1 MTRLFLRFYVGVI
14 LILLA
19 ASLLQTWLS
28 GERLEP
34 NTEKF
39 FRDVYFG
46 GIRIARQKY
55 IFGQQLERR
64 GDAGA
69 EQRLLN
75 EIKEQYNFPVR
86 IHDVDPDLRF
96 EPKPDEIIPQS
107 VGENPL
113 GGRIRVCSGPDYD
126 LGKGTFIMARIRAG
140 ESPVLLFGPLPV
152 LEGPTAPK
160 ILLVLGAVLALTA
173 VAIALLLRP
182 VVRQFQLVEET
193 AETIADGDLS
203 ARIDQGR
210 GLASSKLV
218 RAFNNMVGQTE
229 NMVRSKEE
237 LLQSVSHE
245 LRTPLSRIH
254 FAADLLRTAEPE
266 KRESK
271 IQALESATD
280 DLDKLVG
287 ELLTYARADNPLT
300 EAPATI
306 DVSDVVETAF
316 RKHQL
321 LFPDIEFRTIV
332 PQNTSLIADVNGFE
346 RVINNLVANAAR
358 FANELVQVETSS
370 SNAGLIINVDDDG
383 PGIPTQERDRA
394 FDPFVRLGE
403 TKTGVGLGL
412 AIVRRIVQQNGG
424 SAEITDSAT
433 GGCRITTTW
442 PTRQPREGEAPAE
455 PDVTK

>member
-39 FRDVYFG
+39 CREVYFG

-55 IFGQQLERR
+55 VYGQQREQNGDR
-64 GDAGA
+64 GAT
-69 EQRLLN
+69 QRLLD
-75 EIKEQYNFPVR
+75 EIKEQYDFPVR
-86 IHDVDPDLRF
+86 IHNVEPNLLF
-96 EPKPDEIIPQS
+96 EMTTEENVPNNN
-107 VGENPL
+107 VENPL
-113 GGRIRVCSGPDYD
+113 DGRILLCNGPDYS
-126 LGKGTFIMARIRAG
+126 LGEGRFVMAQIRPG

-152 LEGPTAPK
+152 LEGPGVLK
-160 ILLVLGAVLALTA
+160 IVLVFGAVLALTA

-254 FAADLLRTAEPE
+254 FAADLLRSAEPE

-287 ELLTYARADNPLT
+287 ELLAYARADNPLT
-300 EAPATI
+300 EAPTTI
-306 DVSDVVETAF
+306 GVSDVVETAF

-321 LFPDIEFRTIV
+321 LFPDIKFRTIV
-332 PQNTSLIADVNGFE
+332 PQETSLVADVNGFE

-358 FANELVQVETSS
+358 FANKLVQVETNS

-383 PGIPTQERDRA
+383 PRYPSARARPCVRPVRSTRRNQDRGRA
-394 FDPFVRLGE
+394 GPGDRSTNRAAKRWLRG
-403 TKTGVGLGL
+403 
-412 AIVRRIVQQNGG
+412 
-424 SAEITDSAT
+424 DH
-433 GGCRITTTW
+433 
-442 PTRQPREGEAPAE
+442 
-455 PDVTK
+455 